1 MTKQYIETLKET
13 FSDPKNFSPEKLQGL
28 IQETVTYFREM
39 QGKLASKDPE
49 AREEAMKAAL
59 EMKQALEDQMETI
72 CQLTGLDPAQL
83 SSLGDDT
90 SRMAPVEKEAFET
103 VKEQLKELRPVAA
116 AHNVFK
122 KRAPKLG
129 LVG

>member
-1 MTKQYIETLKET
+1 MTTQYLETLKET
-13 FSDPKNFSPEKLQGL
+13 FSDPKNFSAEKLQGL
-28 IQETVTYFREM
+28 IQETVGYFREM
-39 QGKLASKDPE
+39 QEKLASKDPA
-49 AREEAMKAAL
+49 AREEALKAAL
-59 EMKQALEDQMETI
+59 EMKQALESQMETI
-72 CQLTGLDPAQL
+72 CELTGLDPAQL

-90 SRMAPVEKEAFET
+90 SRMGPSEKQAFET

-122 KRAPKLG
+122 KRVPKVG